1 MVLATGCALM
11 MSKFSQ
17 LWVRLSLAF
26 LLVAWLAIA
35 AVALIVRGAT
45 EDSFRQY
52 IQDRE
57 SDTLQG
63 VSASELEA
71 FYAENGSWAG
81 VETLLPGPKGQGQG
95 QGQGQGG
102 SGGQQGRGRGATVI
116 IADQNNMVVA
126 SNDQTLLGTHLD
138 AGAYPKSIPLVV
150 NDEQVGVLVQETPS
164 TVALGQ
170 AETDFLS
177 RMTDNFIIA
186 AAGVA
191 LLAVVVGVALSWQIT
206 RPLRKL
212 TVAVEDLKAGQLGR
226 QVTVFGSSEINELSA
241 AFNTM
246 SHDLA
251 AGETLRKHMAASI
264 AHELRTPV
272 SVLRGHL
279 EAMLDGVF
287 PLDAQHL
294 AIAYDQT
301 IHLARLVEDVRLM
314 TRAEAGQLPLKKVSA
329 SPSDLIIRAVEQ
341 FRPLAVDAS
350 VELVAHHAADLPPV
364 SVDED
369 RVQQIL
375 SNLLA
380 NALRHT
386 PEDGR
391 ITVTATQGA
400 QEIVVEIQN
409 SGSSLTPDQRA
420 HVFDPFWR
428 TEDART
434 RDSGGT
440 GLGLAIVRQL
450 VMLHGGRI
458 WVESDLESD
467 QTTFAFTLP
476 TG

>member
-1 MVLATGCALM
+1 TNR
-11 MSKFSQ
+11 

-35 AVALIVRGAT
+35 AVALIVRSST
-45 EDSFRQY
+45 SNSFRQY
-52 IQDRE
+52 VQERE

-63 VSASELEA
+63 VSAADLEA
-71 FYAENGSWAG
+71 YYAEHGAWAG
-81 VETLLPGPKGQGQG
+81 VESLLPGPKGQGGSGNG
-95 QGQGQGG
+95 QGAGNGQGG
-102 SGGQQGRGRGATVI
+102 SGGQQGRGASII
-116 IADQNNMVVA
+116 IADLDQMIVA
-126 SNDQTLLGTHLD
+126 SNDQTLVGTYLD
-138 AGAYPKSIPLVV
+138 TGAYPKIIALAV
-150 NDEQVGVLVQETPS
+150 NGEQIGLLVQETPS
-164 TVALGQ
+164 TVALGE

-177 RMTDNFIIA
+177 RMTDNLIIA

-191 LLAVVVGVALSWQIT
+191 LLAVLVGAGLAWQVT

-226 QVTVFGSSEINELSA
+226 QVAISGSAEINELSE

-251 AGETLRKHMAASI
+251 AGEALRKRMAASI

-294 AIAYDQT
+294 AVAYDQT
-301 IHLARLVEDVRLM
+301 IHLTRLVEDVRLM
-314 TRAEAGQLPLKKVSA
+314 TRAEAGQLPLKKVSIPA
-329 SPSDLIIRAVEQ
+329 HDLITRAVDQ
-341 FRPLAVDAS
+341 FAPLATDANVDLIADPAAALP
-350 VELVAHHAADLPPV
+350 LVT
-364 SVDED
+364 VDVD

-386 PEDGR
+386 PEQGR
-391 ITVTATQGA
+391 ITVIA
-400 QEIVVEIQN
+400 QQMDQTIEIRIQN
-409 SGSSLTPDQRA
+409 TGSSLTPEQCA

-428 TEDART
+428 AEDARA

-458 WVESDLESD
+458 WVESDTD
-467 QTTFAFTLP
+467 PAFTAFVFTLP
-476 TG
+476 VGLPA